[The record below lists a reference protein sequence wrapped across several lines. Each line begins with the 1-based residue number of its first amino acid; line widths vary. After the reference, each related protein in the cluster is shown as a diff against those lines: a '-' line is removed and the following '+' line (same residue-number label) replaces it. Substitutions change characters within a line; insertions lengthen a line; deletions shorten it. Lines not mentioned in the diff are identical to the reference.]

1 MSRRLATALLLATTC
16 LAKPL
21 LAQQPAQE
29 APRDKDGVRGISP
42 FWESINKGSAAFLAQ
57 DLGGAADHFRA
68 AITHSPKNPVGHL
81 RMAEVSLKLNELDR
95 AQEFISAALR
105 FSEDDLR
112 QRIFAFFLLAELR
125 ERKRAHDDAIDAW
138 RNYKALNAKL
148 PPNQKEPKRGPK
160 LPHVYVETAD
170 SRIAAIEARKK
181 LETEYAAVRQR
192 IQENIDKADSVTGAG
207 ASKKDD

>member
-1 MSRRLATALLLATTC
+1 MSRRFGTALLLATTC
-16 LAKPL
+16 LTAPL
-21 LAQQPAQE
+21 LAQQSTQE
-29 APRDKDGVRGISP
+29 VPRDPEGVRGISP

-81 RMAEVSLKLNELDR
+81 RMAEVSLKQKELDR

-105 FSEDDLR
+105 FSENDLR

-125 ERKRAHDDAIDAW
+125 EHQFAHDDAIDAW
-138 RNYKALNAKL
+138 KNYKALHAQL
-148 PPNQKEPKRGPK
+148 PSGQKDPKRGPK
-160 LPHVYVETAD
+160 LPAVFVETAD

-192 IQENIDKADSVTGAG
+192 VQENIDKADSATGAG